1 MMKLIVVDER
11 QEALLRQAISDYEDA
26 GHSYESAKDS
36 LIVEALLTDICEQMD
51 YNKVTAEDCEK
62 LLDSHLDLRF

>member
-11 QEALLRQAISDYEDA
+11 QEALLRQAISDYNDR

-36 LIVEALLTDICEQMD
+36 LIVDALLTDICEQMD

>member
-11 QEALLRQAISDYEDA
+11 QEALLREAISDYEDA
-26 GHSYESAKDS
+26 GHSYKSAKDS

-51 YNKVTAEDCEK
+51 YNKITAEECEK
-62 LLDSHLDLRF
+62 LLDSELDLRF

>member
-11 QEALLRQAISDYEDA
+11 QEALLREAISDYEDA

-36 LIVEALLTDICEQMD
+36 LVVGALLTDICAQMD
-51 YNKVTAEDCEK
+51 YNEVTAEDCEK
-62 LLDSHLDLRF
+62 LLDSGLDLRF